1 MKKKLS
7 LFLII
12 ALIAILALGLVAC
25 NEEADPVYKFDLYTA
40 YDITNVQITQK
51 AEYTLEHIVECD
63 IAPSD
68 TAKVYVTR
76 YNKIP
81 QDATPIEYAVED
93 GKYVFTQE
101 IKYATYYLYVI
112 DGNKTA
118 VLPLT
123 RPQMAPTVTEVD
135 EYTNVISFKFANGT
149 SWSSFCDPTGKAVY
163 RSSKPA
169 FDTDATLVEQKMGIL
184 VESSTDVSV
193 SADEPYYYVVLSA
206 KNGIVKYISAP
217 FMALDK
223 AYSDINVS
231 LKEKEGK
238 PYLQVDGK
246 FVIDGEVAVELYS
259 ADEKLGKVFAV
270 KGYSKSGQAGEDFSV
285 DIAAMQIIS
294 ENAAGIWY
302 DIKLVSGMGAQFEL
316 SKSVADLTQVIDLEE
331 EMIKFSFKEY
341 YGVLKLNYD
350 ETDYILETLKIEN
363 DENGVPTLVVKGKV
377 SSGVT
382 NMRLQFQSDQATG
395 NKKDTYYFNNISEES
410 GRFEFA
416 MKLTAIPLQSHTPWC
431 WFHIY
436 VSKANSD
443 AEKPTWLENSGKI
456 AANQSWTYN
465 GVKYSVRANDTAQF
479 IMQAENA

>member
-1 MKKKLS
+1 MKKRLS

-12 ALIAILALGLVAC
+12 ALVAVLALCLVAC

-40 YDITNVQITQK
+40 YQIKSAQITQK
-51 AEYTLEHIVECD
+51 AEYTFEHVLECD
-63 IAPSD
+63 IEPSD
-68 TAKVYVTR
+68 TSKVYITR

-81 QDATPIEYAVED
+81 QDATPIEYTVVD
-93 GKYVFTQE
+93 GKYAFTQE
-101 IKYATYYLYVI
+101 IKYASYFIYVI
-112 DGNKTA
+112 DGDKTA

-123 RPQMAPTVTEVD
+123 RPQMAPTVSVVD
-135 EYTNVISFKFANGT
+135 EDTSVISFNFASGT

-163 RSSKPA
+163 KSSKTT
-169 FDTDATLVEQKMGIL
+169 FDSDATLVEQKMGIL

-193 SADEPYYYVVLSA
+193 SNDEPYYYVVLSA
-206 KNGIVKYISAP
+206 KNGIVKYVSAP
-217 FMALDK
+217 FMALEK
-223 AYSDINVS
+223 AYSNINVS
-231 LKEKEGK
+231 LKEKEGN

-246 FVIDGEVAVELYS
+246 FVMDGEVSVELYS

-270 KGYSKSGQAGEDFSV
+270 KGDSKSGQAGESFSV
-285 DIAAMQIIS
+285 DIDAMQIIS

-302 DIKLVSGMGAQFEL
+302 DIKLVSGTGAQFEL

-350 ETDYILETLKIEN
+350 ETDYVLETLKIEN
-363 DENGVPTLVVKGKV
+363 DTNGVPTLIVKGKV

-382 NMRLQFQSDQATG
+382 NIRLQFDSDPATG
-395 NKKDTYYFNNISEES
+395 NKKDEYYYNNISEES

-416 MKLTAIPLQSHTPWC
+416 MKLTEIPLQSHTPWC
-431 WFHIY
+431 WFHIC

-443 AEKPTWLENSGKI
+443 TEKLTELENSGKI
-456 AANQSWTYN
+456 ASGQSWTYN
-465 GVKYSVRANDTAQF
+465 GVKYSVRASETAQF